1 MKGNEINW
9 SRLVQRESVRVEWK
23 ENVADERGVVKT
35 LCAFANDIQQVG
47 GGRVICGLKE
57 EKNEFGEPVAKPV
70 GLDEKRFKEIKNKVL
85 SICHRQVEPPLTP
98 TVEDYPVEGNPGR
111 KLLVFSV
118 TASQYAHRYRT
129 KKEGTHYYVRV
140 NDRTQPADGLISK
153 LLEQKKEWPPYLE
166 QTHPD
171 AVIDDIDWFAL
182 KEFLGR
188 LKLPLSLANYME
200 PDVKFR
206 GDVQSLVTFPPGGA
220 PRQVPRNFSLLLFG
234 KEPHRF
240 FRGAYAIFSVYQG
253 KDKTASRSQ
262 RFEIFGPI
270 PELIR
275 NIMSKLQL
283 YMGIEID
290 KTGDIFNHRQNRLRF
305 SAHAVQEGIV
315 NAFVHRDY
323 HSHEPV
329 RITVYDNRIEIASP
343 GELYNGL
350 RIEQLRKGK
359 AQPSWR
365 NPSLAWF
372 MVGLDFAQNEGRGIS
387 IIINE
392 TQKIAGETPG
402 FELIGNWLVL
412 VIPAYVPPGNGEEEQ
427 IQRQVTAVDIKDEE
441 KETVVTPGPY
451 LDYSIPFVG
460 RKKELAQIRESIDIG
475 SSGIYMITGRL
486 FSIDGAGGVG
496 KTALAIEAA
505 KQWGKNF
512 KDGVIPPI
520 RMDEHTP
527 MSFAVYL
534 AHQFNLRV
542 DEPTDGGAAQRL
554 VTSILKD
561 RHALLILDNAVDW
574 KNLKYMLP
582 LETRST
588 ILVTTRNRELYD
600 RVRIQFPGFQ
610 MHEIALEKFTEVE
623 ALDLFRKMLGK
634 KYNKDEERIYLEIA
648 GNLGFLP
655 LALRQAISLII
666 FGPGYTAARLLE
678 KLENEDR
685 LELLRKGKAAAES
698 DELTVES
705 VFDLSSPLLTPG
717 LIEALE
723 YLAACSP
730 GPVPLEFLQQLS
742 KDEEIQERLD
752 ALYTI
757 SWCDRREIDGR
768 QNYELHPLVRELV
781 QRRYGKRFQEY
792 SAGGLEK

>member
-1 MKGNEINW
+1 MTEIKIDW

-23 ENVADERGVVKT
+23 ENVADEPGVVKT

-57 EKNEFGEPVAKPV
+57 DKNEFGDPVAIPV
-70 GLDEKRFKEIKNKVL
+70 GLDEKRFKQIKNKIL
-85 SICHRQVEPPLTP
+85 NICHRQVEPPLTP
-98 TVEDYPVEGNPGR
+98 TVEDYPVEDSPDR

-129 KKEGTHYYVRV
+129 KKDGTHYYVRV

-171 AVIDDIDWFAL
+171 ASSDDIDWFAL

-188 LKLPLSLANYME
+188 LKLPLSLANYLE
-200 PDVKFR
+200 ADVKFR
-206 GDVQSLVTFPPGGA
+206 GDVQSLATFPLGGV
-220 PRQVPRNFSLLLFG
+220 PRPVPRNFTLLLFG

-240 FRGAYAIFSVYQG
+240 FRGAYAIFSVYRG

-270 PELIR
+270 PVLIR

-290 KTGDIFNHRQNRLRF
+290 KTGDIFNHKQNRLRF
-305 SAHAVQEGIV
+305 SAQAVQEGIV

-329 RITVYDNRIEIASP
+329 RITVFDDRIEIASP

-350 RIEQLRKGK
+350 RIEQLRKGS

-372 MVGLDFAQNEGRGIS
+372 MVGLDFAQNEGRGVS
-387 IIINE
+387 IIFNE
-392 TQKIAGETPG
+392 TRKIAGKAPG
-402 FELIGNWLVL
+402 FELSGNWLVL
-412 VIPAYVPPGNGEEEQ
+412 VIPAYVPPANGKMEQ
-427 IQRQVTAVDIKDEE
+427 IPQQVTAAHITEE
-441 KETVVTPGPY
+441 KNEIGVTPGLY
-451 LDYSIPFVG
+451 LDYGIPFVG
-460 RKKELAQIRESIDIG
+460 RNRELAQIREGIDIDG
-475 SSGIYMITGRL
+475 SGVYMITGRL
-486 FSIDGAGGVG
+486 FSIEGPGGVG

-520 RMDEHTP
+520 RVDEHTP

-534 AHQFNLRV
+534 AGQFKLSV
-542 DEPTDGGAAQRL
+542 HEPTEAEAAQRL

-561 RHALLILDNAVDW
+561 RHALLILDNAIEW

-582 LETRST
+582 VETGST

-600 RVRIQFPGFQ
+600 RLRLQFSALQ
-610 MHEIALEKFTEVE
+610 MHEIVLEKFTEAE
-623 ALDLFRKMLGK
+623 ALLLFEKMLGK
-634 KYNKDEERIYLEIA
+634 KYNKDEERIYLDIA
-648 GNLGFLP
+648 ENLGFLP
-655 LALRQAISLII
+655 LALRQAISLIL
-666 FGPGYTAARLLE
+666 FGPKYTAARLLD
-678 KLENEDR
+678 KLKHEDR
-685 LELLRKGKAAAES
+685 LELLRKGKTAADS
-698 DELTVES
+698 DDLTIES
-705 VFDLSSPLLTPG
+705 VFDLSSPLLVPG
-717 LIEALE
+717 LIEALQ
-723 YLAACSP
+723 YLAVCSP

-742 KDEEIQERLD
+742 KDEDIEERLE
-752 ALYTI
+752 ALYSI
-757 SWCDRREIDGR
+757 SWCERREINHG
-768 QNYELHPLVRELV
+768 QAYELNPLVRELV
-781 QRRYGKRFQEY
+781 KRRFRDR
-792 SAGGLEK
+792 